1 MYSCKHIKQNQKDFK
16 PVTQLYN
23 KMKVEKEV

>member
-23 KMKVEKEV
+23 KKKVEKEV